1 MNYRQLYWRAGNE
14 KIKKSKKETHE
25 LLNKEVERKKES
37 IALNNIHNN
46 SMYNNNAMHN
56 INMLNFRESIE
67 INIENKTNNRDL
79 LEKRLSGRE
88 KMHNGKG
95 NPYLRCDKYLED
107 LSNESN
113 FLRPKNTNFIEES
126 DNPLNKVD

>member
-1 MNYRQLYWRAGNE
+1 MNYTQLFWRRGDE
-14 KIKKSKKETHE
+14 KMKKSSKDSHI
-25 LLNKEVERKKES
+25 LLEKEVARKKES
-37 IALNNIHNN
+37 IELNNI
-46 SMYNNNAMHN
+46 YNNNALHN

-88 KMHNGKG
+88 KMHSGKI

-107 LSNESN
+107 LSNEN
-113 FLRPKNTNFIEES
+113 NYLRPQNTTLMENS
-126 DNPLNKVD
+126 DTSINDID